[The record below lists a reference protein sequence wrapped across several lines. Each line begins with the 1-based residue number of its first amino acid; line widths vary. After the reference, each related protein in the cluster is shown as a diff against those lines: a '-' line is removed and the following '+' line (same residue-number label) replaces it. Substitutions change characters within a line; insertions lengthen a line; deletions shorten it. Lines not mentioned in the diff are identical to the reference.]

1 MVSGISAYDQPVAKT
16 DLPREASRESLNYNR
31 LIATL
36 VMVDGESVVV
46 RLSPRG
52 ADTDSSPGTA
62 SIVGELRNQVPAR
75 FAGHEFSIGSPYPD
89 RYPEHLAGGI
99 LFINERTFESATLTT
114 FDGND
119 YFIISIWT
127 CSMEILVQDAAST
140 YP

>member
-1 MVSGISAYDQPVAKT
+1 VAKT
-16 DLPREASRESLNYNR
+16 DLPREACRESLDYNR
-31 LIATL
+31 LISTL
-36 VMVDGESVVV
+36 VMVDGEPVVV

-52 ADTDSSPGTA
+52 ADTDSSSGVA

-75 FAGHEFSIGSPYPD
+75 FAGYEFSIGSPYPD

-99 LFINERTFESATLTT
+99 LFINEGTFESATLTT

-127 CSMEILVQDAAST
+127 RCMEILVQDAAST